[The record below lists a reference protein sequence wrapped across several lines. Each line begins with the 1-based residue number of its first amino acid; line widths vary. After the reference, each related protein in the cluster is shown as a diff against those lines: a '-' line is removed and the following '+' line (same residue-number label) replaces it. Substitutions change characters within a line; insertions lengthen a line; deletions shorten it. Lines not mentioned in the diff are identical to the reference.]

1 MDYDEVE
8 REWCEAFD
16 TDEGS
21 IFTDD
26 GESQSSNDDNE
37 VGPDGS
43 DNVGGD
49 NDEDLLNDFTFPAT
63 KDDYQAEVT
72 LLFSATQMEKLKK
85 EKALVERRKKD
96 ITDRSALIVSHIQK
110 SLRLTSHILQGKT

>member
-1 MDYDEVE
+1 MEYDEVE

-72 LLFSATQMEKLKK
+72 LLFSSIQMDKIK
-85 EKALVERRKKD
+85 EKEKTLVERRKKGYY
-96 ITDRSALIVSHIQK
+96 K
-110 SLRLTSHILQGKT
+110 